1 MERTHRVLPPRKAI
15 KDNECLLARRMQS
28 MMATILDLK
37 IRLQETN
44 KAVMDFVKGEKEN
57 FERMCMNDP
66 RGVIKQLDRYR
77 NEVAKIMS
85 SKYVHTVIDEWKIE
99 PGIDLFPSTPIGIA
113 QANIYY
119 QCEMLMFQCI
129 DLIKRIKDIKRNVQD
144 KFINPDTPCTICYRY
159 DLILDSCAMCHK
171 CKNTVCLSC
180 KYMLDK
186 CPFCRTLFPFFLDKA
201 SIEQNER
208 DEELMVNLDNLF
220 RQVEQ
225 LN

>member
-1 MERTHRVLPPRKAI
+1 
-15 KDNECLLARRMQS
+15 MQS
-28 MMATILDLK
+28 MMATILGLK
-37 IRLQETN
+37 IRLHENN
-44 KAVMDFVKGEKEN
+44 KGVMDFVNDKEN
-57 FERMCMNDP
+57 FERMCMKDP
-66 RGVIKQLDRYR
+66 RGVIKQLDQYR
-77 NEVAKIMS
+77 NEVSKIMS
-85 SKYVHTVIDEWKIE
+85 SNHVHTVIDDWKIE
-99 PGIDLFPSTPIGIA
+99 PGIDLFPSTTIGIA

-129 DLIKRIKDIKRNVQD
+129 DFIKRIKDIKRNVRD
-144 KFINPDTPCTICYRY
+144 KFINPVNPCTICYSY
-159 DLILDSCAMCHK
+159 DLILDSTAMCHK

-180 KYMLDK
+180 KNMLDK

-208 DEELMVNLDNLF
+208 DEQLMVNLDNLF